1 MTQAQLT
8 VWFDG
13 TCPLCLREIALMRR
27 LDRRG
32 AIDFI
37 DIGAAGASCPIDPAL
52 LLARF
57 HAREADGPLLDGAAA
72 FAAMWRAIPLL
83 SPLGHAARL
92 PPLLWLL
99 ERAYR
104 GFLRIRPRLQVWAG
118 ARG

>member
-37 DIGAAGASCPIDPAL
+37 DIGAAGAS
-52 LLARF
+52 
-57 HAREADGPLLDGAAA
+57 
-72 FAAMWRAIPLL
+72 
-83 SPLGHAARL
+83 SPLGPAARL

-104 GFLRIRPRLQVWAG
+104 GFLRIRPRLQAWAG